1 MLVLSRKVGEGI
13 IVRDTE
19 TGETLSVRLLH
30 IAIHDGVPSH
40 VRLGIEASQ
49 RFNIV
54 REEIDNR
61 CQPDKTADT

>member
-1 MLVLSRKVGEGI
+1 MLVLSRKVGERI
-13 IVRDTE
+13 ILRDIE
-19 TGETLSVRLLH
+19 TGETISVQLLH
-30 IAIHDGVPSH
+30 IATHDGTPTH
-40 VRLGIEASQ
+40 IRLGIEASH